1 MSEIIQYIAENWKHL
16 KSKKIFLACSGGVDS
31 MTLLSIFHS
40 LDFNLEVL
48 HVNYNLRG
56 KDSISDK
63 ELVEKTCQKL
73 TIPFHLLDIHLQ
85 EQLDEFGGNL
95 QEVARNVRYDFFEK
109 FRTKSENNY
118 IALGHH
124 LDDQI
129 ETFFMHIA
137 RKSGIMGMACMKSEN
152 KRFIRPLLSFSK
164 DSIIEFAN
172 SNSIEWRED
181 YSNKKN
187 KYKRNILRNILIPEL
202 IESIPTL
209 KESVKLLTSIFQ
221 ENQALIEE
229 KVSILLMD
237 IKNKN
242 VISFDLFDSLTNEER
257 IELLRQLNQKPGL
270 LIDLEK
276 IRNSQKGK
284 NIQLE
289 KNDYCPFISIS
300 REENCFVFETDNQQ
314 INLPKILIEKVSSL
328 PHEFSKNEIYID
340 SAKLNGELNLRKWKN
355 GDRMQP
361 IGLKGTKL
369 LSDIIKDAKI
379 PTFKKKDILVLTDQE
394 TIIWCVGIRISSTH
408 IADNHSKEIIKI
420 TLQNIQE

>member
-1 MSEIIQYIAENWKHL
+1 MSEIIQHISENWKHL

-40 LDFNLEVL
+40 LNFDLEVL

-56 KDSISDK
+56 DDSVLDK
-63 ELVEKTCQKL
+63 ELVENTCQKL
-73 TIPFHLLDIHLQ
+73 NIPFHLLDIQLQ
-85 EQLDEFGGNL
+85 QQLDEFGGNL

-137 RKSGIMGMACMKSEN
+137 RKSGIMGMACMKAEN

-187 KYKRNILRNILIPEL
+187 KYKRNILRNILLPEL
-202 IESIPTL
+202 IKSIPTL
-209 KESVKLLTSIFQ
+209 KESVFHLTTIFQ
-221 ENQALIEE
+221 ENQGFIEE
-229 KVSILLMD
+229 KISTITED
-237 IKNKN
+237 IKKKH
-242 VISFDLFDSLTNEER
+242 VLSFEVFDSLINEER

-270 LIDLEK
+270 LIDFEK

-284 NIQLE
+284 NIRLE
-289 KNDYCPFISIS
+289 KNDDCPFISIS

-314 INLPKILIEKVSSL
+314 INLPKILIKKVSSL
-328 PHEFSKNEIYID
+328 PLEFSKNEIYID
-340 SAKLNGELNLRKWKN
+340 STKIIGELNLRKWQN

-361 IGLKGTKL
+361 IGLKGSKL

-379 PTFKKKDILVLTDQE
+379 PTFKKKDILVLSDQE

-408 IADNHSKEIIKI
+408 IADYQTKEILKI

>member
-1 MSEIIQYIAENWKHL
+1 MSDLLQHIKKHWEHL

-40 LDFNLEVL
+40 LDFDLEVL

-56 KDSISDK
+56 QDSVLDK

-73 TIPFHLLDIHLQ
+73 TIPFHLLDIQLQ

-137 RKSGIMGMACMKSEN
+137 RKSGIMGMACMKAEN

-181 YSNKKN
+181 YSNKTN

-202 IESIPTL
+202 IASIPTL
-209 KESVKLLTSIFQ
+209 KESVKHLTSIFQ

-229 KVSILLMD
+229 KVSILLKD
-237 IKNKN
+237 IKKENI
-242 VISFDLFDSLTNEER
+242 ISFDIFDSLTNEER

-270 LIDLEK
+270 LIDLDK

-284 NIQLE
+284 NIRLE
-289 KNDYCPFISIS
+289 KNDDCPFISIS
-300 REENCFVFETDNQQ
+300 REENCFVFESDNKQ
-314 INLPKILIEKVSSL
+314 INIPKILLKKVSSL
-328 PHEFSKNEIYID
+328 PLEFSKNEIFID
-340 SAKLNGELNLRKWKN
+340 SAKLNGELKLRKWKN

-408 IADNHSKEIIKI
+408 IADNQSKEIIKI

>member
-1 MSEIIQYIAENWKHL
+1 MSEIIQHISANWIHL

-40 LDFNLEVL
+40 LHFNMEVL

-56 KDSISDK
+56 DDSILDK

-73 TIPFHLLDIHLQ
+73 TIPFHLFDIQLQ
-85 EQLDEFGGNL
+85 DQLDEFGGNL

-137 RKSGIMGMACMKSEN
+137 RKSGMMGMSCMKAEN
-152 KRFIRPLLSFSK
+152 NRFIRPLLSFSK
-164 DSIIEFAN
+164 DLIIEYAN
-172 SNSIEWRED
+172 ENRIYWRED
-181 YSNKKN
+181 YSNKTN

-209 KESVKLLTSIFQ
+209 KESINHLISIFQ

-229 KVSILLMD
+229 KVSVFLKK
-237 IKNKN
+237 IKKDNF
-242 VISFDLFDSLTNEER
+242 ISFDLFDSLTNEER

-284 NIQLE
+284 NIRLE
-289 KNDYCPFISIS
+289 KNEDCPFISIS
-300 REENCFVFETDNQQ
+300 REEDCFVFEAEVSN
-314 INLPKILIEKVSSL
+314 IKLPELIIEKVYSL
-328 PHEFSKNEIYID
+328 PEFYTKNEIYID
-340 SAKLNGELNLRKWKN
+340 SAKLKGELILRKWQN

-361 IGLKGTKL
+361 IGLKGSKL

-394 TIIWCVGIRISSTH
+394 TIIWCVGIRISSKH
-408 IADNHSKEIIKI
+408 IANNHSKEIIKI

>member
-1 MSEIIQYIAENWKHL
+1 MSDLLQHIKKHWEHL

-40 LDFNLEVL
+40 LDFDLEVL

-56 KDSISDK
+56 QDSVLDK

-73 TIPFHLLDIHLQ
+73 TIPFHLLDIQLQ

-137 RKSGIMGMACMKSEN
+137 RKSGIMGMACMKAEN

-181 YSNKKN
+181 YSNKTN

-202 IESIPTL
+202 IASIPTL
-209 KESVKLLTSIFQ
+209 KESVKHLTSVFQ

-229 KVSILLMD
+229 KVSILLKD
-237 IKNKN
+237 IKKENI
-242 VISFDLFDSLTNEER
+242 ISFDLFDSLTNEER

-270 LIDLEK
+270 LIDLDK

-284 NIQLE
+284 NIRLE
-289 KNDYCPFISIS
+289 KNDDCPFISIS
-300 REENCFVFETDNQQ
+300 REENCFVFESDNKQ
-314 INLPKILIEKVSSL
+314 INIPKILLKKVSSL
-328 PHEFSKNEIYID
+328 PLEFSKNEIFID
-340 SAKLNGELNLRKWKN
+340 SAKLNGELKLRKWKN

-408 IADNHSKEIIKI
+408 IADNQSKEIIKI

>member
-1 MSEIIQYIAENWKHL
+1 MSSA
-16 KSKKIFLACSGGVDS
+16 
-31 MTLLSIFHS
+31 
-40 LDFNLEVL
+40 
-48 HVNYNLRG
+48 
-56 KDSISDK
+56 
-63 ELVEKTCQKL
+63 
-73 TIPFHLLDIHLQ
+73 
-85 EQLDEFGGNL
+85 
-95 QEVARNVRYDFFEK
+95 
-109 FRTKSENNY
+109 SE
-118 IALGHH
+118 
-124 LDDQI
+124 
-129 ETFFMHIA
+129 
-137 RKSGIMGMACMKSEN
+137 
-152 KRFIRPLLSFSK
+152 
-164 DSIIEFAN
+164 
-172 SNSIEWRED
+172 
-181 YSNKKN
+181 
-187 KYKRNILRNILIPEL
+187 NILRNILIPEL

-276 IRNSQKGK
+276 IRTSQKGK
-284 NIQLE
+284 NIRLE
-289 KNDYCPFISIS
+289 KNEDCPFISIS

-340 SAKLNGELNLRKWKN
+340 SAKLNGELKLRKWKN

-369 LSDIIKDAKI
+369 LSDIIKDSKI

-420 TLQNIQE
+420 TLQNILE